1 MLALL
6 LTQMKVK
13 QNCSQVLIV
22 QRMDHP
28 GVLYLMILISLL
40 VERETLDGKVV
51 STNPS
56 RRIFFSRVKFVC

>member
-1 MLALL
+1 M
-6 LTQMKVK
+6 
-13 QNCSQVLIV
+13 LIV
-22 QRMDHP
+22 LRMDHP

>member
-6 LTQMKVK
+6 LIQMKVK
-13 QNCSQVLIV
+13 QNCSQVLIA
-22 QRMDHP
+22 QRVDYP
-28 GVLYLMILISLL
+28 EVLYLMILISLL